1 MRTLTTGTAIASLR
15 RALRCAALCAVAALL
30 PAHPAF
36 AAPLLDGNDD
46 FTLLATLGFAQAV
59 DGAHAEGSPSNS
71 YAWSMAWFRGKL
83 YVGTGRFESDGGGG
97 IPGPAQ
103 IWAYTPGGAA
113 GTAGTW
119 ALVHQSPTS
128 LGLAREFGYRWMTVC
143 SFRGT
148 EYLFVSTIGALQGNV
163 LYTANG
169 TTFSAVSRSG
179 MPSPAVG
186 FRTMVCFTEASGK
199 ALLVTTPVGKSDGV
213 VSFDSDLSD
222 NPIAIANEDPT
233 AGGAWRNYSPMRM
246 GDPDNNVFFT
256 MYATGGWL
264 YAGVYNSVS
273 GGQLWRTRGCTNL
286 RTTCIPPW
294 TKVVDRGGGRPPTA
308 AGVFGN
314 SGFSDIQAHGGD
326 LYLGMSQPVLQGNEI
341 TAELLRLRA
350 DGTFDVVIGQPRL
363 NVGANPALPAN
374 FRCGLP
380 LEDIDGVGG
389 ANDCPPTSRRGAGLG
404 PPSDAAGGYPEG
416 EQYYFWR
423 LYRYAYDPV
432 TAPYGDGRLYVGTSQ
447 GLDPGQNPLGFD
459 ILASADGIGWT
470 TITADGLGHW
480 QQQGM
485 RSIVA
490 SPYGLFVG
498 GTHLPV
504 GYDGEVR
511 GCNVWLG
518 APAPDALAPATAI
531 LSPPSPAEGATVA
544 AHAVGFA
551 WSGTD
556 TPAPGALPLTYAYRL
571 DPLEPAF
578 SAFGTATARTYSQLP
593 NGTYT
598 LHVIARDTAGNTEAP
613 GAMPGAP
620 NRRTFT
626 VDAPDLPPV
635 TTITTGPAATTG
647 SPSVQFTWSA
657 SDDLTPA
664 ASLQYA
670 RWLAPLEADPGT
682 FASGTAASYGSL
694 ADGAYTF
701 HVKARDATG
710 NVGPEA
716 TLAFTVALP
725 ATPPATPAPATAV
738 LQAPRIVR
746 IAWANV
752 GTETRFEIDRCTAV
766 TRACNFAPLAPSVAA
781 DTTQFD
787 DALAAAGKYGYRVRA
802 CNANGCSA
810 WATTAQVTVN

>member
-1 MRTLTTGTAIASLR
+1 MPRTIDRSFVGNVWRSMRI
-15 RALRCAALCAVAALL
+15 AALCVAAALAPSAVAV
-30 PAHPAF
+30 
-36 AAPLLDGNDD
+36 PLLDGNED
-46 FTLLATLGFAQAV
+46 FRLLAQLGFEQAV
-59 DGAHAEGSPSNS
+59 DGAHPQGTVLND
-71 YAWSMAWFRGKL
+71 YAWSMTWFRGKL
-83 YVGTGRFESDGGGG
+83 YVGTGQFSQDPQTGLPGGG
-97 IPGPAQ
+97 Q
-103 IWAYTPGGAA
+103 IWAYTPGGPDGAS
-113 GTAGTW
+113 GTW
-119 ALVHQSPTS
+119 ALAFEAPG
-128 LGLAREFGYRWMTVC
+128 GLAGPREFGYRWMTTC
-143 SFRGT
+143 RFRGT
-148 EYLFVSTIGALQGNV
+148 DFLFVSTIGPLQGNI
-163 LYTANG
+163 LYSADG
-169 TTFSAVSRSG
+169 VTFQPVTRAG

-186 FRTMVCFTEASGK
+186 FRTMVCFREASGK
-199 ALLVTTPVGKSDGV
+199 TLLVTTPVGKSGTPET
-213 VSFDSDLSD
+213 FNADLSD
-222 NPIAIANEDPT
+222 NPIVLANADPT
-233 AGGAWRNYSPMRM
+233 AGSAWQNYSPMRM
-246 GDPDNNVFFT
+246 GDPTNDSFFT
-256 MYATGGWL
+256 MAAHDGWL
-264 YAGVYNSVS
+264 YAGVYNEVT
-273 GGQLWRTRGCTNL
+273 GAQLWRTRGCTSARVACN
-286 RTTCIPPW
+286 PPW
-294 TKVVDRGGGRPPTA
+294 VKLIDKGGGRPLTPDGYVANTGFA
-308 AGVFGN
+308 DMTGFG
-314 SGFSDIQAHGGD
+314 DA
-326 LYLGMSQPVLQGNEI
+326 LYLVLSRPALQGI
-341 TAELLRLRA
+341 PVTAEMWRLRSDA
-350 DGTFDVVIGQPRL
+350 TFEVLVGEPRRNLGT
-363 NVGANPALPAN
+363 NPALPTSL
-374 FRCGLP
+374 RCGLP
-380 LEDIDGVGG
+380 LEDIDGIGG
-389 ANDCPPTSRRGAGLG
+389 ANDCPPTTRRGAGFG
-404 PPSDAAGGYPEG
+404 SPGSAASGYPDG
-416 EQYYFWR
+416 VQYYFWR
-423 LYRYAYDPV
+423 IFHYAYDAAA
-432 TAPYGDGRLYVGTSQ
+432 APLGDNRLYMGTLQ
-447 GLDPGQNPLGFD
+447 GPGGSLSSYGFD
-459 ILASADGIGWT
+459 LLA
-470 TITADGLGHW
+470 TADGLNWTTISRNGIGHW
-480 QQQGM
+480 QQQGL
-485 RSIVA
+485 RSLAA
-490 SPYGLFVG
+490 SPHGLFVG
-498 GTHLPV
+498 GTHFTL
-504 GYDGEVR
+504 GYTGEVR

-544 AHAVGFA
+544 THAVGFA

-647 SPSVQFTWSA
+647 SPSVQFTWSG

-810 WATTAQVTVN
+810 WATTAQVTVP

>member
-83 YVGTGRFESDGGGG
+83 YVGTGRFESNGGGG
-97 IPGPAQ
+97 VPGPAQ

-326 LYLGMSQPVLQGNEI
+326 L
-341 TAELLRLRA
+341 
-350 DGTFDVVIGQPRL
+350 
-363 NVGANPALPAN
+363 
-374 FRCGLP
+374 
-380 LEDIDGVGG
+380 
-389 ANDCPPTSRRGAGLG
+389 
-404 PPSDAAGGYPEG
+404 
-416 EQYYFWR
+416 
-423 LYRYAYDPV
+423 
-432 TAPYGDGRLYVGTSQ
+432 
-447 GLDPGQNPLGFD
+447 
-459 ILASADGIGWT
+459 
-470 TITADGLGHW
+470 
-480 QQQGM
+480 
-485 RSIVA
+485 
-490 SPYGLFVG
+490 
-498 GTHLPV
+498 
-504 GYDGEVR
+504 
-511 GCNVWLG
+511 
-518 APAPDALAPATAI
+518 
-531 LSPPSPAEGATVA
+531 
-544 AHAVGFA
+544 
-551 WSGTD
+551 
-556 TPAPGALPLTYAYRL
+556 
-571 DPLEPAF
+571 
-578 SAFGTATARTYSQLP
+578 
-593 NGTYT
+593 
-598 LHVIARDTAGNTEAP
+598 
-613 GAMPGAP
+613 
-620 NRRTFT
+620 
-626 VDAPDLPPV
+626 
-635 TTITTGPAATTG
+635 
-647 SPSVQFTWSA
+647 
-657 SDDLTPA
+657 
-664 ASLQYA
+664 
-670 RWLAPLEADPGT
+670 
-682 FASGTAASYGSL
+682 
-694 ADGAYTF
+694 
-701 HVKARDATG
+701 
-710 NVGPEA
+710 
-716 TLAFTVALP
+716 
-725 ATPPATPAPATAV
+725 
-738 LQAPRIVR
+738 
-746 IAWANV
+746 
-752 GTETRFEIDRCTAV
+752 
-766 TRACNFAPLAPSVAA
+766 
-781 DTTQFD
+781 
-787 DALAAAGKYGYRVRA
+787 
-802 CNANGCSA
+802 
-810 WATTAQVTVN
+810 